1 MPITKRN
8 NIWYIHI
15 TAPSGERIRRSTGTG
30 DEKEARQLHDKMKY
44 ELWHLNKLGEKPK
57 VLWDEVCLRW
67 IEERQDKKSIKD
79 DKTKIR
85 KLAGFRGMYVHHL
98 TKAFISAEVMKIEG
112 TNATRNRY
120 LAFIRSILNACV
132 KEWDY
137 LDSAPTIRLFKEPKK
152 RIRWLRPHEAD
163 RLVSALPQYIAELV
177 IFSLC
182 TGLRKSNVLSLEWS
196 QIDLKRKVAWY
207 YPDET
212 KSGYALGVPL
222 SDLAMQ
228 VLDRQLGKHPTA
240 VFINSHRQPIKSIP
254 RHLWKKALQDADIQ
268 NFRWHDL
275 RHTWASWLVQRGVP
289 LYALKEMGG
298 WESIEM
304 VQRYAHLAPEHLHQ
318 HAALIDSTQGK
329 GFFDDFGTNLA
340 QTRKEN
346 TVAIDK
352 KSAQPID
359 WTDFNLVPAPRVEL
373 GTF

>member
-1 MPITKRN
+1 M
-8 NIWYIHI
+8 
-15 TAPSGERIRRSTGTG
+15 
-30 DEKEARQLHDKMKY
+30 
-44 ELWHLNKLGEKPK
+44 
-57 VLWDEVCLRW
+57 
-67 IEERQDKKSIKD
+67 
-79 DKTKIR
+79 
-85 KLAGFRGMYVHHL
+85 
-98 TKAFISAEVMKIEG
+98 
-112 TNATRNRY
+112 
-120 LAFIRSILNACV
+120 
-132 KEWDY
+132 
-137 LDSAPTIRLFKEPKK
+137 
-152 RIRWLRPHEAD
+152 
-163 RLVSALPQYIAELV
+163 
-177 IFSLC
+177 
-182 TGLRKSNVLSLEWS
+182 
-196 QIDLKRKVAWY
+196 
-207 YPDET
+207 
-212 KSGYALGVPL
+212 GVPL
-222 SDLAMQ
+222 NDLAMQ